1 MAPTGSP
8 NSPLRPGS
16 RRRRLVLTPAQKG
29 ALHAWFQHN
38 LYPGIATRERLAR
51 ELHIPE
57 SRIQV
62 WFQNQR
68 TRQLRQSRSGSGNS
82 QGEGPPHRHQ
92 QPPEGRRKR
101 TSISPS
107 ETSILLQAFEKN
119 RFPSIATR
127 EHLARLTGLPEPRI
141 QVWFQNR
148 RARHPDQ
155 SRSGPANA
163 WVANPEPSPHQ
174 TVLGGPGSPG
184 LCPQKLSASESV
196 QSSGKHAGLCCGDT
210 SCSRHG
216 LCPSGFLWGPWE
228 RGPGGHDG
236 PTHPR

>member
-1 MAPTGSP
+1 MPPGVQLHPVDRAYLSVHRACARKPVHLSSG
-8 NSPLRPGS
+8 PLPPGS

-57 SRIQV
+57 SRIQ
-62 WFQNQR
+62 
-68 TRQLRQSRSGSGNS
+68 LRQTLLSDSVLFLERVAK
-82 QGEGPPHRHQ
+82 
-92 QPPEGRRKR
+92 EGRRKR

-141 QVWFQNR
+141 QV
-148 RARHPDQ
+148 HC
-155 SRSGPANA
+155 
-163 WVANPEPSPHQ
+163 PSM

-236 PTHPR
+236 PTHPRWPRRKPLSRS